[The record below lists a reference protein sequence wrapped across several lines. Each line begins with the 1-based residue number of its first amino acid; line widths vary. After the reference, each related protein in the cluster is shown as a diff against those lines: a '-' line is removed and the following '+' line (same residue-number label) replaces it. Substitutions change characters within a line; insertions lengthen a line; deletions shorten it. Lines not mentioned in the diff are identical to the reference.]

1 MRYHIFKDG
10 QLIGSTAT
18 REEAIDM
25 IRTKQA
31 RETHFMLKP
40 EFSII
45 YGQEEF
51 IPYERKSK

>member
-10 QLIGSTAT
+10 QHIGSTET

-25 IRTKQA
+25 IRQRQA
-31 RETHFMLKP
+31 RETHFMLKA

-45 YGQEEF
+45 HGQQEF
-51 IPYERKSK
+51 IPYERRA